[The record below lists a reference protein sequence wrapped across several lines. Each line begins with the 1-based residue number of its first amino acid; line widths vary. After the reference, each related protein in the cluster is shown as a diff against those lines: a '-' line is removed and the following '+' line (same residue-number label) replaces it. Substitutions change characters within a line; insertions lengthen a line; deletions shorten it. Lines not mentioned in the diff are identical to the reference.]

1 MGWKSFVGVND
12 LHANRGSGNEP
23 VMSVNANVDYC
34 YLDLGGKHSNL
45 RMQFIFSLVQLSE
58 TN

>member
-34 YLDLGGKHSNL
+34 YLDLGGKTFKFTNAIYFFISSIKSN
-45 RMQFIFSLVQLSE
+45 
-58 TN
+58 